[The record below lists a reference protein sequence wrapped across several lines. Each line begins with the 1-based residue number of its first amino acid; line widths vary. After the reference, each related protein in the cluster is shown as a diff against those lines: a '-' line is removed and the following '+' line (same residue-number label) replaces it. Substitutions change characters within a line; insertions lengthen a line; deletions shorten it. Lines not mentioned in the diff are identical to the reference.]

1 MPVVVVVDD
10 DPDLRMLM
18 AMRLKA
24 CGMEVHQSGDGV
36 AGLELIQGCR
46 PDLVV
51 LDWMMPGKTGIEV
64 VREMRSDEVL
74 SAIPVLMVTARTTP
88 IDHEVGL
95 AAGATELLTKPFELR
110 SFLDRVR
117 ELLAERPESATA

>member
-1 MPVVVVVDD
+1 
-10 DPDLRMLM
+10 M

-24 CGMEVHQSGDGV
+24 SGIEVHQSGDGV
-36 AGLELIQGCR
+36 AGLELIRGCQ

-64 VREMRSDEVL
+64 CREMRVDEAL

-88 IDHEVGL
+88 ADYDISL
-95 AAGATELLTKPFELR
+95 AVGATAVLTKPFELR
-110 SFLDRVR
+110 TFIDRVQT
-117 ELLAERPESATA
+117 LLDTPATASA